1 MDLTRIRY
9 ERTRYTFFDLLSD
22 VGGLSGMFASVFTI
36 FVSIWNLH
44 ALDNY
49 LVSKLYKVTNYSSK
63 LKRLQPVHL
72 KIKKTCCPLLKDC
85 MTRLRHCTIKPT
97 RQE

>member
-36 FVSIWNLH
+36 FVSIWNLN

-49 LVSKLYKVTNYSSK
+49 LVSKLYKVTN
-63 LKRLQPVHL
+63 
-72 KIKKTCCPLLKDC
+72 
-85 MTRLRHCTIKPT
+85 
-97 RQE
+97 